1 MPGSADRNT
10 RIRMLKQY
18 YTNNLLER
26 HENGDIDKEFVKDQL
41 EKFYKDQGRTIKNFK
56 RTSNTRRE
64 DIQAA
69 LEELEVLAI

>member
-26 HENGDIDKEFVKDQL
+26 HEKELNIEFVKDQL

-69 LEELEVLAI
+69 LEELEVLAL

>member
-26 HENGDIDKEFVKDQL
+26 HEKELNIEFVKDQL